1 MNKIRCKWC
10 NTNNLKYVEYHN
22 KEQGQTKYDDQKILE
37 LLIQEI
43 FQARLSWEIILN
55 KENILQKYS
64 MIIMYKNSI
73 LERRYSYKITG

>member
-22 KEQGQTKYDDQKILE
+22 KEQGHAKYDDQKILE

-43 FQARLSWEIILN
+43 FQARFSWEIILN

-64 MIIMYKNSI
+64 MIIMYK
-73 LERRYSYKITG
+73 K